1 VLLRFTVHTDS
12 FTAYHNNNNNKLSLR
27 RLIGNI
33 KNTLCVKKL
42 ELIKAYMQFLKYKIE
57 L

>member
-1 VLLRFTVHTDS
+1 MLLRFTVHTDS